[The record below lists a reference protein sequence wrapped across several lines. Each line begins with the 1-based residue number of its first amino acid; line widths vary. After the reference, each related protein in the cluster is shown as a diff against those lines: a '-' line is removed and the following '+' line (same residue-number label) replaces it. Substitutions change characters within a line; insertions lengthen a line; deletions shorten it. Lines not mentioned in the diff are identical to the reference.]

1 MESEN
6 SLEENEPGVFSKS
19 VLKEFETLWQS
30 PYSKEYSD
38 NFIIEYR
45 DYLLR
50 VKEQQKKSKIESFKY
65 GLPQV
70 IQPNKMQQEAIVKL
84 DKLRKTGEKKA
95 LAIAATGSGKTYMSV
110 FDALQV
116 KPKRLLFIVHREDIL
131 HKAKESFDAVCSD
144 KNYSSRFFTGNEKQT
159 DCKYLFATRDSL
171 SRHYKEFD
179 KKEFDYIV
187 LDEAHHATSESYKNI
202 LNWFEPEFLLGL
214 TATPNRSDSGDI
226 YSVFDNNVGVE
237 IRLRD
242 ALSYDIIAP
251 FHYFGLT
258 DVQGLDYSKLNLKP
272 EDSHYLE
279 EVSKLLMISKRVD
292 YIIEKIIFYGHDG
305 EKNKGSGFLCYC

>member
-50 VKEQQKKSKIESFKY
+50 VKEQQKKSKIERFKY

-84 DKLRKTGEKKA
+84 DKLRKTGVKKA

-116 KPKRLLFIVHREDIL
+116 KPKRPLFIVHREDIL

-144 KNYSSRFFTGNEKQT
+144 KNYSSGFFTGNEKQT

-179 KKEFDYIV
+179 KKAFDYIV

-202 LNWFEPEFLLGL
+202 LNWFKPEFLLGL
-214 TATPNRSDSGDI
+214 TATPERSDSGDI
-226 YSVFDNNVGVE
+226 YSVFDNNVAVE

-258 DVQGLDYSKLNLKP
+258 DVQGLDYSKLNLNP

-292 YIIEKIIFYGHDG
+292 YII
-305 EKNKGSGFLCYC
+305 

>member
-6 SLEENEPGVFSKS
+6 SLEENEPGFFSKS

-70 IQPNKMQQEAIVKL
+70 IQPNKMQRKAIVKL
-84 DKLRKTGEKKA
+84 DKLRKTSEKNA

-110 FDALQV
+110 FDAFQV
-116 KPKRLLFIVHREDIL
+116 KPKKLLFIVHREDIL

-144 KNYSSRFFTGNEKQT
+144 KNYSSGFFTGNEKLV
-159 DCKYLFATRDSL
+159 CHS
-171 SRHYKEFD
+171 
-179 KKEFDYIV
+179 
-187 LDEAHHATSESYKNI
+187 
-202 LNWFEPEFLLGL
+202 
-214 TATPNRSDSGDI
+214 
-226 YSVFDNNVGVE
+226 
-237 IRLRD
+237 
-242 ALSYDIIAP
+242 
-251 FHYFGLT
+251 
-258 DVQGLDYSKLNLKP
+258 
-272 EDSHYLE
+272 
-279 EVSKLLMISKRVD
+279 
-292 YIIEKIIFYGHDG
+292 
-305 EKNKGSGFLCYC
+305 